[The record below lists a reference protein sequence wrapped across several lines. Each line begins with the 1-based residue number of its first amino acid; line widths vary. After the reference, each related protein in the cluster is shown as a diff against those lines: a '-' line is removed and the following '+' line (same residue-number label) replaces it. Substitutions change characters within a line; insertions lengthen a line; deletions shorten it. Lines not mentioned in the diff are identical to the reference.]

1 MTIDKDY
8 IINDLGSNSTFYDWF
23 IKENTEIIEKL
34 NMLKVFNIEGVNGI
48 TAPVATNG
56 VASIG
61 LSGKVDDGIS
71 FNGPAYFNNFA
82 AIPNIA
88 VKVPQINSTVGGF
101 TFGTPVRVYW
111 DITTNTVKYE
121 PARANDP
128 DQAEVMGVISSIT
141 STHAYVTLLGKI
153 DGDFSQVNTR
163 GIGLTAGWIY
173 FLDPGVTGNITDFE
187 PVATGYVSKPVIM
200 GLTGDS
206 GLVLQMR
213 GNYLNPLSIPA
224 GISGSNSIILAC
236 DADLRPKVDVG
247 IFVSMYTMTN
257 TQKNNY
263 FSARRDINGDPL
275 ESIPVAKILN
285 TLIPGNPQR
294 NIYLAPSLASVSN
307 GYYSEF
313 LEERL
318 IDFDGFHILGIIEE
332 ITTDG
337 TYFYYKILT
346 NGFTTTLPKGLKD
359 YYNFTSGSNTNN
371 IVYLNTY
378 YDPSLEIDYL
388 ITAYDGDDIN
398 LQCLSDP
405 ANITSHCRVGFL
417 YDDKFLVSI
426 QDSPTSSKFYC
437 DYYECNSSGIL
448 AQSTSINNGS
458 ANNILINGNFNIW
471 QRNNIGKYNS
481 YTNTGNIIFADMWR
495 RRDGITG
502 DNSTKSYY
510 IVRRSLDEYQTDIE
524 GNPEYYIDVKA
535 IGLSAQGIS
544 GISGG
549 YTLSDHFTIGHV
561 IPGAK
566 YFDKNTL
573 KFKFYGKCSSSG
585 YPVDVYLSRYSGNQL
600 IDYINLGTISLT
612 STWDYYNISYYL
624 PELENNGVAI
634 DLENDYCEI
643 GVDLIRSIELAN
655 INGITLGQDLYF
667 SLASFSA
674 NVGSYPASIYP
685 DYPEQLK
692 YCQQFYYST
701 YDKDQNIG
709 TQTMSDI
716 TTPTQNVESIF
727 LQPNKSCNLFKWP
740 TRMRVAPSV
749 TFYSPYSG
757 LSGRAYNKTASTE
770 STQFDTINTSGTI
783 GYNNQIRNGN
793 NASISGT
800 PTVHGVNV
808 CLSNG
813 YVLYDEVHF
822 HIIAD
827 ADFTL

>member
-34 NMLKVFNIEGVNGI
+34 NMLKVFNIQGVNGI

-111 DITTNTVKYE
+111 DTATNSVKYE
-121 PARANDP
+121 AARGNDP

-141 STHAYVTLLGKI
+141 STHSYVTLLGKI

-173 FLDPGVTGNITDFE
+173 FLDPGVTGNITDSE

-213 GNYLNPLSIPA
+213 GNYLNPIATSA
-224 GISGSNSIILAC
+224 GLSGSNSIILAC
-236 DADLRPKVDVG
+236 DTDLRPKVDVG
-247 IFVSMYTMTN
+247 VFVSIYQLTSTEVTNHFTNRKYSTGSTPETRPVTIAKIIN
-257 TQKNNY
+257 TQNGTRDSYLVPAIPSYSVGGYKKGTTINNLTDISIDH
-263 FSARRDINGDPL
+263 SA
-275 ESIPVAKILN
+275 
-285 TLIPGNPQR
+285 
-294 NIYLAPSLASVSN
+294 
-307 GYYSEF
+307 
-313 LEERL
+313 
-318 IDFDGFHILGIIEE
+318 HIIGMVQD

-337 TYFYYKILT
+337 TYYYYNILT
-346 NGFTTTLPKGLKD
+346 YGYTDILPKGLS
-359 YYNFTSGSNTNN
+359 T
-371 IVYLNTY
+371 YLNLYPKSTNVVY
-378 YDPSLEIDYL
+378 FDSAYEPSFNISVSSTDN
-388 ITAYDGDDIN
+388 N
-398 LQCLSDP
+398 LQIKIDNFDGHPVASNSLNYIGHLAGYFYGNKFFIQNRLSNPVDP
-405 ANITSHCRVGFL
+405 EAFVTARVTNTS
-417 YDDKFLVSI
+417 
-426 QDSPTSSKFYC
+426 
-437 DYYECNSSGIL
+437 NSAG
-448 AQSTSINNGS
+448 NNF
-458 ANNILINGNFNIW
+458 LINGNFEVW
-471 QRNNIGKYNS
+471 QRDNTGKNS
-481 YTNTGNIIFADMWR
+481 AYTNTGNVIFADLWR

-502 DNSTKSYY
+502 SDGTKSYY
-510 IVRRSLDEYQTDIE
+510 IIRRTFDEYQNEIESNPNYYLDI
-524 GNPEYYIDVKA
+524 KA
-535 IGLSAQGIS
+535 LGLSAMGIS
-544 GISGG
+544 GTSGG
-549 YTLSDHFTIGHV
+549 YTASDHLFIGHV
-561 IPGAK
+561 VPGAK
-566 YFDKNTL
+566 KFDNQLVT
-573 KFKFYGKCSSSG
+573 FNFYGKCSSDN
-585 YPVDVYLSRYSGNQL
+585 YAVNVYFSRYSGNSL
-600 IDYINLGTISLT
+600 LDYQKLGEVILNTTWSLYSVSNL
-612 STWDYYNISYYL
+612 ISYL
-624 PELENNGVAI
+624 DNDGIDI
-634 DLENDYCEI
+634 DLENDYCEVGFDFI
-643 GVDLIRSIELAN
+643 PAIEQAN

-667 SLASFSA
+667 SVASASLGIGSA
-674 NVGSYPASIYP
+674 ISIYP

-709 TQTMSDI
+709 TQTMSDV

-727 LQPNKSCNLFKWP
+727 IQPNKSCNLFKWP

-757 LSGRAYNKTASTE
+757 LSGRAYNKTASTT
-770 STQFDTINTSGTI
+770 STQLDTINTSGTI